1 MSMKEDVLQMK
12 KEVQE
17 IRTQSLAM
25 ELIRDYK
32 KQNKRQFI
40 TIMVILLLWFVTIGI
55 LVYVL
60 NDIGVEETT
69 TETTTTTQEI
79 EDVGSIDNSYII
91 NGDNYGKDK
100 NN

>member
-1 MSMKEDVLQMK
+1 MSMKEDVLNMK

-17 IRTQSLAM
+17 IKTQSLAM

-55 LVYVL
+55 LVYTL
-60 NDIGVEETT
+60 NDIGSYEETI
-69 TETTTTTQEI
+69 TQEN
-79 EDVGSIDNSYII
+79 ENGYNNYIGNDGEI
-91 NGDNYGKDK
+91 TNGKTND
-100 NN
+100 